1 MSKLDQKLKASIKP
15 KHGNTAAPAKSAAA
29 AKPAAKPAPAQT
41 AEKKP
46 APAPAKAS
54 TGKTADN
61 TSALFPE
68 RVWPD

>member
-15 KHGNTAAPAKSAAA
+15 KHGKTAAPSKAVAA
-29 AKPAAKPAPAQT
+29 AKPAAKPAPAPK
-41 AEKKP
+41 AETKLT
-46 APAPAKAS
+46 PAPAKAS
-54 TGKTADN
+54 TGKTAVN

>member
-15 KHGNTAAPAKSAAA
+15 KHGKAAAPAKPAAA
-29 AKPAAKPAPAQT
+29 AKPAPAPK
-41 AEKKP
+41 AETKP
-46 APAPAKAS
+46 TPAPAKAG
-54 TGKTADN
+54 TGKTAGN